1 MIWNVIK
8 IKKKFLDILQP
19 VSKFIFYKL
28 KNGIERRTYFS
39 DTGMKILENVD
50 IKYLPW
56 SLHLVKQRLATLLKT
71 DIFKHRHFSQ
81 TLIQM
86 KNYENIA
93 FEKIH

>member
-1 MIWNVIK
+1 
-8 IKKKFLDILQP
+8 
-19 VSKFIFYKL
+19 
-28 KNGIERRTYFS
+28 
-39 DTGMKILENVD
+39 MKILENVD